1 MTTPPAGRPVP
12 PLVRFPD
19 AAMFRYAL
27 ELPTPSLVYDL
38 KGLRHS
44 VGMLAADVATVHGA
58 QLNVALKAC
67 HTIGILSELAGLGLG
82 ADVASVGE
90 YELARAAGFAR
101 ITATGPAFSIADA
114 EKLRA
119 DGVLVDASSYEQ
131 LDALCAAFPGEPVG
145 VRLRVPLPDEIEN
158 EHSTFGGQS
167 RFGLLAT
174 DPRLHELLGRTGN
187 PLVRLHTHTG
197 QMSAAHLIFKT
208 RYLLA
213 VAEAFPSLHTIDLG
227 GGFFSLYAQRSAAL
241 AALATVDRTVR
252 QWRER
257 TGRPMTLQF
266 EPGGGVLGPHGYL
279 FVSVLSAERDHPAF
293 AADVVTVD
301 ASAWNYAPWHRPA
314 VLPAD
319 PDATPGEVRAT
330 LLAGNTLYE
339 NDFFGTDVR
348 GRRSTFDLGP
358 CAVGDRLVLTAS
370 GAYTSTNRRWFNR
383 LEPPGEYAY
392 DGTGIR
398 PVS

>member
-1 MTTPPAGRPVP
+1 MTTPQAVP

-19 AAMFRYAL
+19 TAIFRHAL
-27 ELPTPSLVYDL
+27 ELPTPALVYDL

-44 VGMLAADVATVHGA
+44 VGLLVADVATVAGA

-67 HTIGILSELAGLGLG
+67 HTVGVLSELAALGLG
-82 ADVASVGE
+82 ADVASLGE
-90 YELARAAGFAR
+90 YNLARAAGFTR
-101 ITATGPAFSIADA
+101 ITATGPAFTIADA

-131 LDALCAAFPGEPVG
+131 LEALCAAFPGEPVG
-145 VRLRVPLPDEIEN
+145 VRLRVPLPEAIEN
-158 EHSTFGGQS
+158 EHSTFGAQS

-174 DPRLHELLGRTGN
+174 DPRLHDLLGRTGN

-197 QMSAAHLIFKT
+197 QMTAEHLVHKT

-213 VAEAFPSLHTIDLG
+213 VAEAFPDLHTIDLG

-241 AALATVDRTVR
+241 GALAAVDRILR
-252 QWRER
+252 QWCER
-257 TGRPMTLQF
+257 TGRAMTLQF

-279 FVSVLSAERDHPAF
+279 FVSVLSSERDHPAF
-293 AADVVTVD
+293 GADVVTVD
-301 ASAWNYAPWHRPA
+301 ASAWNYAPWHRPV

-319 PDATPGEVRAT
+319 PDATPGEGRAT

-348 GRRSTFDLGP
+348 GRRSTFDLAP
-358 CAVGDRLVLTAS
+358 CTPGDRLVLTAS
-370 GAYTSTNRRWFNR
+370 GAYTSTNKRWFNR
-383 LEPPGEYAY
+383 IEPPAEWAY